1 MKRQVMVKGNRI
13 PVHKATRIE
22 RTSSPLIDIRRVIL
36 GTIYGSLL
44 CAVGYTAWITNI
56 G

>member
-1 MKRQVMVKGNRI
+1 MKKQTLVNCNQK
-13 PVHKATRIE
+13 PVHTATRFG

-44 CAVGYTAWITNI
+44 CAVSYTAWITNV